1 VALGHRVLM
10 LQVLRIAPS
19 FVPDLP
25 EPTGFAAKA
34 QKFFAKTCKTAGRET
49 PRRP

>member
-1 VALGHRVLM
+1 M

-34 QKFFAKTCKTAGRET
+34 QKSLRKLAKPRVAKHRAGHKAREMAGF
-49 PRRP
+49 